1 MLLLLL
7 FLGLVNPVFAAE
19 GPDLYSQY
27 RTDYL
32 FQQDQYQKNY
42 LDYLNKK
49 DVYIQYRTISSE
61 KDKIIATKNVLYSR
75 NLMLKSYL
83 MALRVGLDKYKSIN
97 QSDTEKSQIEIKK
110 WEDWIDEQNLIIPNF
125 NNTSDIQNWTKTFQ
139 GRYIEIQ
146 KVIYSGLTQASINL
160 RLFNQS
166 EIKLLADTIKS
177 DPNNIDTTNDWFAS
191 YPVKSDLIL
200 KSLQNASTLRSQN
213 QKGRTFSNFYPDVKI
228 EINKAD
234 GYLKNLLTDLKSIAI
249 KLNH

>member
-1 MLLLLL
+1 MWLL
-7 FLGLVNPVFAAE
+7 FFLFFVHPIHAQE
-19 GPDLYSQY
+19 QTDLYSQY

-32 FQQDQYQKNY
+32 YQQSQYQKNY

-61 KDKIIATKNVLYSR
+61 KDKIVATKNVLYSR

-97 QSDTEKSQIEIKK
+97 PNDTEKSQIEIKK
-110 WEDWIDEQNLIIPNF
+110 WEDWTDEQNLIIPNF
-125 NNTSDIQNWTKTFQ
+125 NNTSDIQNWAKTFQ
-139 GRYIEIQ
+139 SRYIEIQ
-146 KVIYSGLTQASINL
+146 KVIYSGLTQANINL
-160 RLFNQS
+160 RLYNLN

-177 DPNNIDTTNDWFAS
+177 DQNNPDPTNDWFAS

-200 KSLQNASTLRSQN
+200 KSFQNASTLRNQN
-213 QKGRTFSNFYPDVKI
+213 QKGRFFSNFYPEVKV

-249 KLNH
+249 KLNQ

>member
-1 MLLLLL
+1 MWLL
-7 FLGLVNPVFAAE
+7 FFLFFVKPIHAQEQA
-19 GPDLYSQY
+19 DLYSQY

-32 FQQDQYQKNY
+32 YQQSQYQKNY

-61 KDKIIATKNVLYSR
+61 KDKIVATKNVLYSR

-97 QSDTEKSQIEIKK
+97 PNDTEKSQIEIKK
-110 WEDWIDEQNLIIPNF
+110 WEDWTDEQNLIIPNF
-125 NNTSDIQNWTKTFQ
+125 NNTSDIQNWAKTFQ
-139 GRYIEIQ
+139 SRYIEIQ
-146 KVIYSGLTQASINL
+146 KVIYSGLTQANINL
-160 RLFNQS
+160 RLYNLN

-177 DPNNIDTTNDWFAS
+177 DQNNPDPTNDWFAS

-200 KSLQNASTLRSQN
+200 KSLQNASTLRNQN
-213 QKGRTFSNFYPDVKI
+213 QKGRSFSNFYPEVKV

-249 KLNH
+249 KLNQ